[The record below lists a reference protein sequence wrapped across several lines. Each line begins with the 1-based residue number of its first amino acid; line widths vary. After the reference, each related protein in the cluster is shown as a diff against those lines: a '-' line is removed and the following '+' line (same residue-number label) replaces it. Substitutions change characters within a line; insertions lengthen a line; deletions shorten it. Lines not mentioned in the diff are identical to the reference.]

1 MKHGVLASEEQGT
14 IEQGLEIKR
23 ASFLHIRAT
32 KSGDAVTNVRVG
44 GNVVHVIDGT
54 VTL

>member
-1 MKHGVLASEEQGT
+1 V

-23 ASFLHIRAT
+23 PSFLHIRAS
-32 KSGDAVTNVRVG
+32 KNGEQVKNVRVG